1 MAVAFVTW
9 HVSCLSA
16 LQPSLT
22 HSTNA
27 SQLQHVNSAACQ
39 RIDPGAVIVEI
50 HQGEDAAVDELWSVL
65 EKTSQ
70 HRGLWQAI
78 DHRMGVVSASGW
90 GPQQDDVFCQLN
102 AWLAPCGMRH
112 VYTDGAEVSHRDL
125 GPEPHTVGK
134 TQTQK
139 MERKHLTFRSRR
151 KRLMRKTS
159 RVSHPMRLHDIVI
172 GLLVNR
178 DEFGMVV

>member
-27 SQLQHVNSAACQ
+27 SQLQHVNSAARQ

-78 DHRMGVVSASGW
+78 DHRTGVVCASGW
-90 GPQQDDVFCQLN
+90 GPPQDDVFGQLN
-102 AWLAPCGMRH
+102 AWLALCCMRH
-112 VYTDGAEVSHRDL
+112 FYTDGAEVYHRDL
-125 GPEPHTVGK
+125 GPEQHTVGK

-139 MERKHLTFRSRR
+139 IERKHLTFWTRL
-151 KRLMRKTS
+151 KRFMRKTIC
-159 RVSHPMRLHDIVI
+159 VSQSMWLHDIVI

-178 DEFGMVV
+178 DDFGMVV